1 MTATDSSAETAEAW
15 LGGVCRRGGIR
26 FRIRPRRT
34 NQPMRF
40 DWTMLRPSLLVMI
53 AVVIPTLATLGCG
66 EAFVA
71 AEAVRE
77 CSEVATQ
84 CRLADGPLGV
94 CERRSCGADETP
106 PCFVCTPQ
114 H

>member
-1 MTATDSSAETAEAW
+1 MTVTDSDVEPAEAW
-15 LGGVCRRGGIR
+15 LEGDCHRGG
-26 FRIRPRRT
+26 FRLRSRRP
-34 NQPMRF
+34 NQPMHFGLTLFR
-40 DWTMLRPSLLVMI
+40 RPLVAMI
-53 AVVIPTLATLGCG
+53 VVVIPTLVTLGCG

-84 CRLADGPLGV
+84 CRLEDGPLGV
-94 CERRSCGADETP
+94 CERRACGANESP